1 MLNIYYITLKVSGDP
16 IDEDDDDDDFK
27 KTQISMEVTQ
37 ITRESKGQL
46 KFSHAVN
53 MTNVVNRFDEIFKV
67 YVKNTMKNIE
77 ELKDFEMTSYIDD
90 NSTPSFNFT

>member
-1 MLNIYYITLKVSGDP
+1 
-16 IDEDDDDDDFK
+16 
-27 KTQISMEVTQ
+27 
-37 ITRESKGQL
+37 
-46 KFSHAVN
+46 

-90 NSTPSFNFT
+90 NSTPSFNFTCTFNEPYLYGLLNKKSDYLIFEVRNDTDLPTELLILNMTGEELASNLT